1 MADGLKRMP
10 SKCSAWPSLDGEVA
24 RPQRTTSV
32 NDQEALQRLAGA
44 TATTASSFGDTNGE
58 LPYHFNH
65 PRAMRQRDKRFSSAA
80 WNEEEQQSVLR
91 NLRNSFVL
99 PYAAFRRTP
108 LGEWR
113 VVHWSALRGADFLIP
128 IGCEN
133 YAESTEPLKIS
144 PNSMKGRI
152 SSLVGER
159 IPLEILTHRS
169 LKPAQLAEIQVLLTS
184 KSVVNLAF
192 AFCHLVHW
200 VTFGQTRPDR
210 AEGSRATWKEDT
222 SYAPAF
228 NDSTVCTS
236 NSAAM
241 PPAGGLSGV
250 SKKLE
255 KNLKFGSGLFR
266 EQKVLEKGQSIPRR
280 AMPAVSANHRISTHK
295 KAFLQGPKQF
305 LRDELRR
312 LRREC
317 STREKEF
324 GRGITNI
331 ANGNNA
337 VQTVPAKAVRRGM
350 EGEDDCGG
358 LKIPLDSCTRRLKA
372 LAVAENAYK
381 QTTEHI
387 KSTFGIFGVSLVCP
401 LLVLAVK
408 EAAAWA
414 LTSHFPR
421 LLGQKHRR
429 LFIFRFPT
437 MDSHPVTQR
446 LQRKLDKYLA
456 NCPKP
461 PVTAFEW
468 FHMLCTPLDLT
479 RCTKLLELQVQQL
492 KAQVIQQTTFLQ
504 LSRGGQAVPPSPV
517 LVKEDPQ
524 FKLLRLQKEHQELL
538 ARKNQKS
545 FEPEPCKDCPRS
557 PRGAALVHSP

>member
-1 MADGLKRMP
+1 
-10 SKCSAWPSLDGEVA
+10 
-24 RPQRTTSV
+24 
-32 NDQEALQRLAGA
+32 
-44 TATTASSFGDTNGE
+44 
-58 LPYHFNH
+58 
-65 PRAMRQRDKRFSSAA
+65 
-80 WNEEEQQSVLR
+80 
-91 NLRNSFVL
+91 
-99 PYAAFRRTP
+99 
-108 LGEWR
+108 
-113 VVHWSALRGADFLIP
+113 
-128 IGCEN
+128 
-133 YAESTEPLKIS
+133 
-144 PNSMKGRI
+144 MKGRI

-421 LLGQKHRR
+421 LLGQKVLQLELADRINA
-429 LFIFRFPT
+429 LFAQLFDPHGYFSRFPT

-545 FEPEPCKDCPRS
+545 FEPVNNWKRPGMGAAAVHRFHVTAAPAQPCLSTRILGTGAPDARTSRWCYFLQCRS
-557 PRGAALVHSP
+557 PAKTAPGAPEAQHWSTRGKWSLEERNDEQSSLALDCVPQDKPSSAVRDGWQHGT